1 MEQFLLY
8 HKRMFI
14 VILIVSGMAAL
25 FFFVLMPGELSYG
38 MGFLI
43 GAAAQVTKFGFLDVS
58 TIRNIAANPK
68 NAAKT
73 QLMAMFF
80 TLIIFSAAIV
90 LALRFKLN
98 VWAMAA
104 GIFLPRI
111 ILLADTFLRPDPF
124 SNKGNSGTSPG
135 GDSDSGQSE

>member
-14 VILIVSGMAAL
+14 IILIVSGMAAL
-25 FFFVLMPGELSYG
+25 SLFVLMPGDLSYG
-38 MGFLI
+38 MGFVI
-43 GAAAQVTKFGFLDVS
+43 GSAAQATKFGFLDVS

-80 TLIIFSAAIV
+80 TLVIFSAAIALV
-90 LALRFKLN
+90 LRFEMN

-124 SNKGNSGTSPG
+124 SGKENKGTSPG
-135 GDSDSGQSE
+135 GDSNSE

>member
-1 MEQFLLY
+1 
-8 HKRMFI
+8 MFI
-14 VILIVSGMAAL
+14 IILIVSGMAAL
-25 FFFVLMPGELSYG
+25 SLFVLMPGELSYG
-38 MGFLI
+38 MGFAV

-80 TLIIFSAAIV
+80 TLIIFAAAIV
-90 LALRFKLN
+90 CALRFRMN
-98 VWAMAA
+98 IWAMAA

-124 SNKGNSGTSPG
+124 SGKENKGTSPD
-135 GDSDSGQSE
+135 GDSDGGQGE